1 MIVDW
6 LADPNIWASFITLA
20 VLEIVLGID
29 NLIFISIV
37 AGRLPPHQQDK
48 ARKIGLALALF
59 MRLALLASISWIVSL
74 TNPLFSIM
82 GQSVS
87 WRDIILIGGGLFL
100 LYKGTKE
107 IHELIE
113 GGHGDEVSAEAP
125 KKKVTF
131 AGVIGQIIVL
141 DIVFSLDS
149 VITAVGMADNLWVM
163 SSAVIAAV
171 IVMLV
176 AAAPVA
182 NFVNRHPSVK
192 MLALAFL
199 LLIGMVL
206 VADGLGYHIPKGFI
220 YAAMAFSVAVECLNL
235 VAGRKRREH
244 N

>member
-6 LADPNIWASFITLA
+6 LADPNIWASFITLT

-37 AGRLPPHQQDK
+37 AGRLPVHQQDK
-48 ARKIGLALALF
+48 ARKVGLALALF

-113 GGHGDEVSAEAP
+113 GGHGEEGESAAP
-125 KKKVTF
+125 KKQVTF

-163 SSAVIAAV
+163 SSAVLAAV
-171 IVMLV
+171 VVMLV
-176 AAAPVA
+176 AAAPVS

-235 VAGRKRREH
+235 IARRKRTDH
-244 N
+244 

>member
-1 MIVDW
+1 MSIF
-6 LADPNIWASFITLA
+6 LDPSIWASFLTLT

-37 AGRLPPHQQDK
+37 AGRLPAEQQEK
-48 ARKIGLALALF
+48 ARKVGLSLALF

-74 TNPLFSIM
+74 TNPLFSVM
-82 GQSVS
+82 GQAVS

-100 LYKGTKE
+100 IYKGTKE
-107 IHELIE
+107 IHELIDHE
-113 GGHGDEVSAEAP
+113 HDGGSDDAP
-125 KKKVTF
+125 RQPKKVTF

-163 SSAVIAAV
+163 SAAVLAAV

-176 AAAPVA
+176 ASGPVA
-182 NFVNRHPSVK
+182 DFVNRHPSVK

-206 VADGLGYHIPKGFI
+206 VADGFGYHVPKGFI
-220 YAAMAFSVAVECLNL
+220 YAAMGFSVVVESLNL
-235 VAGRKRREH
+235 IARRKRSH
-244 N
+244 

>member
-1 MIVDW
+1 MSIF
-6 LADPNIWASFITLA
+6 LDPSIWASFLTLT

-37 AGRLPPHQQDK
+37 AGRLPAEQQEK
-48 ARKIGLALALF
+48 ARKVGLSLALF

-74 TNPLFSIM
+74 TNPLFSVM
-82 GQSVS
+82 GQAVS

-100 LYKGTKE
+100 IYKGTKE
-107 IHELIE
+107 IHELIDHE
-113 GGHGDEVSAEAP
+113 HDGGSDDAP
-125 KKKVTF
+125 RQPKKVTF

-163 SSAVIAAV
+163 SAAVLAAV

-176 AAAPVA
+176 ASGPVA
-182 NFVNRHPSVK
+182 DFVNRHPSVK

-206 VADGLGYHIPKGFI
+206 VADGFGYHVPKGFI
-220 YAAMAFSVAVECLNL
+220 YAAMGFSVVGESLNL
-235 VAGRKRREH
+235 IARRKRAQ
-244 N
+244 